1 MNLFQKAF
9 ALERAFE
16 SFLRESGKERKTTFY
31 SDFSL
36 AEPFGLKGIK
46 DTYNRAFKAWKN
58 DVEYMSEFV
67 VVLNHKIWEHH
78 ETNNAL
84 AKLYDEL
91 WRKAD
96 DFCREHFKGTDLEYY
111 FDFID

>member
-16 SFLRESGKERKTTFY
+16 NFLRESGKERKTTFY

-36 AEPFGLKGIK
+36 ADPFGLKGVK

-67 VVLNHKIWEHH
+67 VVLNHKSWEHY
-78 ETNNAL
+78 ETNEEIARV
-84 AKLYDEL
+84 YDEL
-91 WRKAD
+91 WKKANLYA
-96 DFCREHFKGTDLEYY
+96 CENLKGEELTYFYRTTD
-111 FDFID
+111 